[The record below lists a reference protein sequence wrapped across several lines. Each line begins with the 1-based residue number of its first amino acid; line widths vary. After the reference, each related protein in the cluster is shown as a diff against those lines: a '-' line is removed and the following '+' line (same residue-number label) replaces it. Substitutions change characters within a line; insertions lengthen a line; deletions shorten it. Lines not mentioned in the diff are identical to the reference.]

1 MQMVPFLYSAADE
14 AEAFLLDEPGEKRL
28 RQSCNAPTYHV
39 SLCKLTCFVKCNPC
53 CFSDL
58 PKAAAAAV
66 HAVAPKSR
74 NTTYGEVLPQSIWK
88 HVISAMNLQASDVF
102 YDIGSGTGKI
112 PLQVALQAGCVAKG
126 VEFVAARHAIGNA
139 ALDRCKNWT
148 QQHADD
154 CIGDATTKR
163 AVAAT
168 LARVQ
173 LIEGDACDP
182 SIDLHDATAIF
193 INNVLFQPDLMDRI
207 VARLAALPRL
217 RTVRQ
222 DCQEP
227 PSVFLVRK
235 LITSI
240 ATVFSCLL
248 S

>member
-139 ALDRCKNWT
+139 ALDLCKNWT

-154 CIGDATTKR
+154 CIGDATTKS

-168 LARVQ
+168 
-173 LIEGDACDP
+173 
-182 SIDLHDATAIF
+182 
-193 INNVLFQPDLMDRI
+193 
-207 VARLAALPRL
+207 
-217 RTVRQ
+217 
-222 DCQEP
+222 
-227 PSVFLVRK
+227 
-235 LITSI
+235 
-240 ATVFSCLL
+240 
-248 S
+248 